1 MKKLFK
7 PKMMSTLS
15 DSYTEINDDR
25 DLYLT
30 GEITV
35 KSVGDII
42 RAINDINSN
51 DNYLTKYYA
60 VTNCDYNPAPINI
73 YINSIGGDVMAAM
86 SLITTIENSLTP
98 IHTHCIGEASS
109 AGLLVFITGHKRIAY
124 KSSMFMYHELSSGS
138 IGKLKD
144 LEESVEVWK
153 QMQKNIDEIFTTYT
167 NFTKEELDEIRSYK
181 KDFTFYYK
189 EAIEKGIVD
198 QIILSSRYT
207 KDLED
212 LKASNITV
220 KTNDSDELEDL
231 ISQLTDEELTE
242 ALKNYIS
249 TKENIQIDNI

>member
-1 MKKLFK
+1 MKRIFK
-7 PKMMSTLS
+7 PKMMSNLS

-35 KSVGDII
+35 ESVGDLIK
-42 RAINDINSN
+42 AINDINSD

-73 YINSIGGDVMAAM
+73 YINSVGGDVMAAM

-98 IHTHCIGEASS
+98 VHTHCIGEASS
-109 AGLLVFITGHKRIAY
+109 AGLLIFITGHKRVGY

-167 NFTKEELDEIRSYK
+167 KFTQEELDEIRSYK

-189 EAIEKGIVD
+189 EAIEKGILD
-198 QIILSSRYT
+198 QVILSSKYT
-207 KDLED
+207 KDLAE
-212 LKASNITV
+212 LKSSGVVV
-220 KTNDSDELEDL
+220 KTSNTDKLDKLVE
-231 ISQLTDEELTE
+231 QLTDEELIE
-242 ALKNYIS
+242 ALKEYINS
-249 TKENIQIDNI
+249 KENSTIE